1 MSRFK
6 RTEIIRF
13 PSASATDEAKA
24 YWDRLTDPV
33 TVQEYGAI
41 NSLHICPTNQLL
53 VAATAYSKVQVYNT
67 ESRDLHKSLTKFQD
81 TAFGGRW
88 RKDGGLLVAGTGEG
102 QVKVFDVATKT
113 MLRVLKGH
121 TAAVRR
127 CDFTEDISGTG
138 KGVVSWSDDKTVVA
152 WDLPTETAT
161 ATFSAHTDYVR
172 AGALLPNSPDL
183 VVSASYDHTA
193 MLWDRRLDCSAG
205 ASLEVKHGAP
215 VEACL
220 VTSSGGLL
228 VTAGGTM
235 VKIWDLVAGGRLLSS
250 LSPHHKTVTSLC
262 MSGTGK
268 YLVTGSL
275 DRQAHLIDLASFR
288 SSYTLQYPASVMA
301 VAVSKDDSLVVAG
314 MLDGLVQWQT
324 LKEDEVKDGM
334 RTDTRRYKKMTS
346 HRYLQHTA
354 FTPSPGDEVVK
365 AEKRD
370 IELRHD
376 TLLRKFEYNKALD
389 QVLRPYVMRKKPEYT
404 YSLLMELSRREGL
417 RRALAA
423 CDERSLCNMLQF
435 INRNISDSRFTLLLV
450 HVADLLMDIFLPQHG
465 FGGQVDILFKQLRSR
480 LDKEVNYCEELMQ
493 LQGAVDLVL
502 SAANNSREVE
512 EVKHVVVDKS
522 KLPTVAS

>member
-1 MSRFK
+1 M
-6 RTEIIRF
+6 
-13 PSASATDEAKA
+13 
-24 YWDRLTDPV
+24 
-33 TVQEYGAI
+33 
-41 NSLHICPTNQLL
+41 
-53 VAATAYSKVQVYNT
+53 
-67 ESRDLHKSLTKFQD
+67 
-81 TAFGGRW
+81 
-88 RKDGGLLVAGTGEG
+88 
-102 QVKVFDVATKT
+102 
-113 MLRVLKGH
+113 
-121 TAAVRR
+121 
-127 CDFTEDISGTG
+127 EDISGTG

-235 VKIWDLVAGGRLLSS
+235 VKIWDLVAGGRLLAS
-250 LSPHHKTVTSLC
+250 L
-262 MSGTGK
+262 
-268 YLVTGSL
+268 
-275 DRQAHLIDLASFR
+275 
-288 SSYTLQYPASVMA
+288 MA

-376 TLLRKFEYNKALD
+376 TLLRKFEYNKA
-389 QVLRPYVMRKKPEYT
+389 Q
-404 YSLLMELSRREGL
+404 
-417 RRALAA
+417 
-423 CDERSLCNMLQF
+423 
-435 INRNISDSRFTLLLV
+435 
-450 HVADLLMDIFLPQHG
+450 
-465 FGGQVDILFKQLRSR
+465 
-480 LDKEVNYCEELMQ
+480 
-493 LQGAVDLVL
+493 
-502 SAANNSREVE
+502 
-512 EVKHVVVDKS
+512 
-522 KLPTVAS
+522 